1 MTSYIS
7 DETLRTLLAG
17 LILAGRMASGAWQ
30 SSEEFIAN
38 ETDVAVR
45 MTDALLE
52 RLENEERR

>member
-17 LILAGRMASGAWQ
+17 IILAGRMAGGAWQ
-30 SSEEFIAN
+30 CTEAFIDN

-45 MTDALLE
+45 MTDALLV
-52 RLENEERR
+52 RLDKRDDS